1 MDIKQEDI
9 TTLHELT
16 VNKDVLIKTIKDL
29 SSDRPVALVLPM
41 LYQEIKS
48 VSLGKIIT
56 ALNKCDYLNE
66 VIIPLAA
73 PNKDKFQEVKK
84 FFSQLK
90 IPKLVVWCDGPAV
103 ETLLQEL
110 KEKGLDFLD
119 YKGKGRDAW
128 LAMGIASL
136 KNYAIVLHDADIA
149 SYNETYPAKLAYPLL
164 EPELDFKFNKGYYA
178 RINFDKN
185 LMYGRVYRLF
195 LHPLLNAIAE
205 EIQPE
210 PAFIKYL
217 KAFRY
222 PLSGEFALT
231 RDLALDIDIPGDWG
245 LEIGILAEMY
255 RNVAQKRIC
264 QTDLGFYEHKHR
276 DISNASKGLTRMTQD
291 IFKTLLRVLIETDNI
306 QINKSFLTTLLV
318 TYRRKAQDC
327 IRQYH
332 ADAHYN
338 NLIYDRHEEE
348 TTMEKFSK
356 NIIDAGLQYLDKP
369 VGTRIP
375 DWLRTMSAARRMRER
390 LLECVIEEND

>member
-9 TTLHELT
+9 TTLHELAVDKNT
-16 VNKDVLIKTIKDL
+16 LIKTIKDL
-29 SSDRPVALVLPM
+29 SVDRPVALVMPM

-48 VSLGKIIT
+48 AALKKILEE
-56 ALNKCDYLNE
+56 LNKCDYLNE

-73 PNKDKFQEVKK
+73 PNKNKFQEVKK
-84 FFSQLK
+84 FFSQLH
-90 IPKLVVWCDGPAV
+90 IPKMIVWCDGPGV
-103 ETLLQEL
+103 EELLLEL
-110 KEKGLDFLD
+110 KEKGLDFLR

-136 KNYAIVLHDADIA
+136 NNYAIVLHDADIV
-149 SYNETYPAKLAYPLL
+149 SYDATYPAKLAYPLL
-164 EPELDFKFNKGYYA
+164 EQELDFKFNKGYYA
-178 RINFDKN
+178 RIDFQKKV
-185 LMYGRVYRLF
+185 MYGRVYRLF
-195 LHPLLNAIAE
+195 LHPLLIAIAE

-210 PAFIKYL
+210 PNFVKYL

-255 RNVAQKRIC
+255 RNVAKKRIC
-264 QTDLGFYEHKHR
+264 QSDLGFYEHKHR
-276 DISNASKGLTRMTQD
+276 EVNTPAKGLVKMTGD

-318 TYRRKAQDC
+318 SYRRKAQDC

-332 ADAHYN
+332 ADAHFN

-348 TTMEKFSK
+348 TIVEKFSN
-356 NIIDAGLQYLDKP
+356 NIVAAGLQYLEKP

-375 DWLRTMSAARRMRER
+375 DWLRTMSASRRMRER
-390 LLECVIEEND
+390 LREHAIEEND